1 MFRDVRPSNRHLSP
15 GEKATLIAAA
25 QYTGGVTREQA
36 SILTGYER
44 SSGDAY
50 MQRLQ
55 SRGYVELD
63 GGNVVATS
71 AGVKALGSDFEPSPT
86 GKDLQRYW
94 LERRPPGEKAVLELA
109 VYHHPNAVDR
119 VEIDNVTGL
128 QAIEPRRLH
137 PTVAGAAALGQGR
150 WPGSGQRG
158 AVLVGSCVVVCSFD
172 LCDGPSRR
180 PVPDR
185 SSPPPMARRS
195 AIQCTGSATG
205 GASRAGR
212 RTRT

>member
-94 LERRPPGEKAVLELA
+94 LERLPPGEKAVLELA

-119 VEIDNVTGL
+119 VEIDNVTGYKRSSRDAYIQRL
-128 QAIEPRRLH
+128 QARQLLAKGGGP
-137 PTVAGAAALGQGR
+137 
-150 WPGSGQRG
+150 
-158 AVLVGSCVVVCSFD
+158 VL
-172 LCDGPSRR
+172 
-180 PVPDR
+180 
-185 SSPPPMARRS
+185 
-195 AIQCTGSATG
+195 
-205 GASRAGR
+205 ASEVLFS
-212 RTRT
+212 